1 MKRTTRSFEIA
12 DPFYTALETMSRE
25 MNIDRDTL
33 VNQAL
38 FALAKIHG
46 FIVPTVV
53 SLDASPGVAAPAR
66 PPPPVADLEV
76 TAPRRAVQ
84 PAPML
89 AEPEHVRD
97 AAPTA
102 PEANLSSAPTTVAP
116 SLANA
121 SVNPAVSSPA
131 PISTP
136 PVATASKPAVDIAA
150 LRAAEI
156 ERMEKIAEDVE
167 SMVAPVEGSN
177 DDDSSDDDSSDDDA
191 SAGGDEA
198 SENSGDHEQ
207 PSESAADEEH
217 AHRDRDAD
225 TQAEPISGGAPH
237 PSATAHD
244 DVEPTVD
251 RTVMVRPSASLKVWV
266 QGDDGGEISVVPG
279 RFVIGRGDNCNL
291 VIDSLRVSREHASV
305 QIVGEEVII
314 EDLGSSNGTWYN
326 GEKVDRRLV
335 VNGDEIVLGNERVR
349 FRIEG

>member
-1 MKRTTRSFEIA
+1 
-12 DPFYTALETMSRE
+12 
-25 MNIDRDTL
+25 
-33 VNQAL
+33 
-38 FALAKIHG
+38 
-46 FIVPTVV
+46 
-53 SLDASPGVAAPAR
+53 
-66 PPPPVADLEV
+66 
-76 TAPRRAVQ
+76 
-84 PAPML
+84 ML

-177 DDDSSDDDSSDDDA
+177 DDDSSDDDSSDDDSSDDDSSDDDSSDDDSSDDDA